1 MKSVLA
7 AMDSHEK
14 EIICSQ
20 INEKQNHKINFYL
33 LWGTWQKSKCYLP
46 LCRIE
51 IVINFVQ
58 Y

>member
-20 INEKQNHKINFYL
+20 INVKQNHKINFYL
-33 LWGTWQKSKCYLP
+33 L
-46 LCRIE
+46 
-51 IVINFVQ
+51 
-58 Y
+58 